1 MDTPPLLQVTKLS
14 KSYAANRVLTDVNF
28 SLSSGE
34 ILAVLGE
41 NGAGK
46 STLIKILTG
55 AVRPDAGIVTLNGK
69 PSHFGDTA
77 FTRLQGIAVVYQ
89 ELSLCDDLTVED
101 NIMLGRE
108 QQRLGILQRKAQRQ
122 IAGEALA
129 KLGQP
134 EKWLDLPVSALSIGQ
149 KQLVEIARAIAQNA
163 KILILDEPT
172 SSLSQEDA
180 QQLFSVIGL
189 LRKQGLGIIY
199 ISHFLE
205 EVQSLCSSYIVLRDG
220 SVAGHGTLQS
230 TTSRE
235 LLRLMAGRDIEQ
247 LYPPRKS
254 RHGAS
259 RVEIQQLSGMPLPD
273 NVSLSLH
280 SGEIL
285 GIAGLVGAGRTEL
298 IRAIYGLAP
307 IRSGHVSV
315 DGRQVPNNQSPAT
328 RIQSKIAMISEDRKQ
343 EGLAQNLSI
352 KDNMTLSCL
361 RPFSLLGWIQESK
374 RDQRVLELK
383 EKFALKAN
391 SIEAPVWTLSGGN
404 QQKVALARA
413 VHQEGTI
420 WLFDEPTRGIDVSTK
435 AEIYRWMS
443 ELADQGHSL
452 LFVSS
457 YFQELL
463 ATCDRIAVISRGKL
477 VAVRPTEKWTEHEL
491 MHCAMQ
497 NVS

>member
-1 MDTPPLLQVTKLS
+1 MDAPQLLQVTKLS

-46 STLIKILTG
+46 STLIKVLTG

-69 PSHFGDTA
+69 PSLFGDTA

-108 QQRLGILQRKAQRQ
+108 QQRLGILQRTTHRQ
-122 IAGEALA
+122 IAGEALS
-129 KLGQP
+129 KLGQS

-180 QQLFSVIGL
+180 RQLFSVIRR
-189 LRKQGLGIIY
+189 LREQGLGIIY

-205 EVQSLCSSYIVLRDG
+205 EVQSLCSSYLVLRDG
-220 SVAGHGTLQS
+220 AVAGSGSLQ
-230 TTSRE
+230 TTSSRE
-235 LLRLMAGRDIEQ
+235 LLKLMAGRDIEQ

-254 RHGAS
+254 RHGSS
-259 RVEIQQLSGMPLPD
+259 RVEIKQLSGKPLPD
-273 NVSLSLH
+273 NISLCLH

-307 IRSGHVSV
+307 IRSGHITV
-315 DGRQVPNNQSPAT
+315 DGRQLPNNQNPAT
-328 RIQSKIAMISEDRKQ
+328 RIRSEIAMISEDRKE

-374 RDQRVLELK
+374 RDQRVHELK
-383 EKFALKAN
+383 EKFSLKAN

-457 YFQELL
+457 YFHELL
-463 ATCDRIAVISRGKL
+463 ATCDRVAVISRGKL
-477 VAVRPTEKWTEHEL
+477 VDVRPTEKWTEHEL